1 MARRTVVCFHHADE
15 GWSYVDVNLEIRH
28 LKLLAAVADEESV
41 TGAGKRLHLTQSAL
55 SHQLRDAEE
64 KLGTALFLRLGKRL
78 ALTAAGK
85 MLVEAAR
92 RILKD
97 LKEAESQV
105 LALNGDTHGMIR
117 LSTEC
122 YTCYHWLPPVL
133 ASFHAR
139 FPKVEVCI
147 DMEATHHPAEE
158 LLAGNLDVA
167 VMNCP
172 PEHKNLELS
181 LLCEDEL
188 LIVMSPKHPLAARR
202 SIEPQDMA
210 GETVLIYPPREES
223 TLLLKVLEPA
233 GVAPGR
239 IMEIP
244 LTEAIVEM
252 VAAGAG
258 IAFMACWSVSPH
270 LESKKIVGRR
280 LGDPGFRR
288 NWYAVTLRSQHKTAY
303 MTEFLNLLT
312 LNGPQYMN
320 RLYASTATP

>member
-1 MARRTVVCFHHADE
+1 M
-15 GWSYVDVNLEIRH
+15 DVNLEIRH
-28 LKLLAAVADEESV
+28 LKLLTAVAEEESV
-41 TGAGKRLHLTQSAL
+41 TAAGKRLHLTQSAL

-64 KLGTALFLRLGKRL
+64 KLGTALFLRLGKRM

-85 MLVEAAR
+85 KLLEAAR

-133 ASFHAR
+133 ASFHSR

-147 DMEATHHPAEE
+147 DMEATHRPAEE

-172 PEHKNLELS
+172 PEHKNLQLS
-181 LLCEDEL
+181 PLCEDEL
-188 LIVMSPKHPLAARR
+188 VVVVSPQHPLVTRR
-202 SIEPQDMA
+202 RIQPQDLA
-210 GETVLIYPPREES
+210 HETLLIYPPREES
-223 TLLLKVLEPA
+223 TLITKVLEPA
-233 GVAPGR
+233 GVELGR
-239 IMEIP
+239 VMEIP

-258 IAFMACWSVSPH
+258 IALLARWAVSPH
-270 LESKKIVGRR
+270 LESRRIVGRP
-280 LGDPGFRR
+280 LGNPGFRR
-288 NWYAVTLRSQHKTAY
+288 HWYAVTLRNQPRCAY
-303 MTEFLNLLT
+303 MDEFLNLLT
-312 LNGPQYMN
+312 LDGPKYMN
-320 RLYASTATP
+320 RLCASTAMP

>member
-1 MARRTVVCFHHADE
+1 M
-15 GWSYVDVNLEIRH
+15 DVSLEIRH
-28 LKLLAAVADEESV
+28 LKLVAAVAEEESV
-41 TGAGKRLHLTQSAL
+41 TAAGKRLHLTQSAL
-55 SHQLRDAEE
+55 SHQLKDAEE
-64 KLGTALFLRLGKRL
+64 RLGTALFLRLGKRM

-85 MLVEAAR
+85 KLLEAAR

-105 LALNGDTHGMIR
+105 LALNGDTHGVIR

-133 ASFHAR
+133 ASFHTR

-147 DMEATHHPAEE
+147 DMQATHHPAEE

-172 PEHKNLELS
+172 PEHKNLHLS
-181 LLCEDEL
+181 PLCEDEL
-188 LIVMSPKHPLAARR
+188 LVVMSPKHRLAARR
-202 SIEPQDMA
+202 RIQPQDLA
-210 GETVLIYPPREES
+210 GETLLIYPPREES

-280 LGDPGFRR
+280 LGDLGFRR
-288 NWYAVTLRSQHKTAY
+288 HWYAVTLRNRPSTPY
-303 MTEFLNLLT
+303 MTDFLNLLT
-312 LNGPQYMN
+312 LHGPKYMN
-320 RLYASTATP
+320 RLLASAATP